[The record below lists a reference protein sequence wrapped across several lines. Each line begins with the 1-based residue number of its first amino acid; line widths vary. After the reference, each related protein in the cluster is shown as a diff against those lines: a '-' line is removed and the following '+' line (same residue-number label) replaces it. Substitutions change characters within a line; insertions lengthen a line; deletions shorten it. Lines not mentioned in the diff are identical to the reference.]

1 MAFAP
6 EDSPDPDEKG
16 PGAIRQDRGQHRCLR
31 EQLSLPAMYGN
42 PVLEWWRPGGSVLA
56 LRRQGSQADL
66 SLPPSCD
73 GVSYYKQNNEAH
85 ISAWDP

>member
-16 PGAIRQDRGQHRCLR
+16 PGAIRQDRSEQRCPR
-31 EQLSLPAMYGN
+31 ERLDASSYED

-56 LRRQGSQADL
+56 ITRQGSQADL

-73 GVSYYKQNNEAH
+73 GVS
-85 ISAWDP
+85 

>member
-16 PGAIRQDRGQHRCLR
+16 PGAIRQDRSEQRCPR
-31 EQLSLPAMYGN
+31 ERLDASSYED

-56 LRRQGSQADL
+56 
-66 SLPPSCD
+66 
-73 GVSYYKQNNEAH
+73 
-85 ISAWDP
+85 I